1 MLSFK
6 RCAYLSLQESSLVK
20 KNIFLSMLEI
30 TKNMHHM
37 AESDEWSLL
46 GDQER
51 ERQNLINQ
59 LRSSISEGEK
69 EDQEIIIEIIKEINV
84 INQKINL
91 LAEEKNT
98 EHKTSLIRLQKGKKA
113 NNLYLE

>member
-1 MLSFK
+1 M
-6 RCAYLSLQESSLVK
+6 Y
-20 KNIFLSMLEI
+20 N
-30 TKNMHHM
+30 M
-37 AESDEWSLL
+37 AENDEWSLL

-69 EDQEIIIEIIKEINV
+69 EDQEIIIEIIKEINL

-91 LAEEKNT
+91 LAEEKNK
-98 EHKTSLIRLQKGKKA
+98 EHKTSLIRLQKSKKA